1 MSMNQEYVK
10 YLFDYDDLEGK
21 LKWKN
26 HYSRSDRNGNYAGS
40 INGKGYYCVAI
51 NNKSF
56 RLHRLIWLYHKGY
69 LPDIIDHIDGNRL
82 NNKIENLREATIQQ
96 NSANKAGLGSNT
108 GFKGVRW
115 VQSRK
120 KYKATINHN
129 GIAYYLGLFINL
141 EEAVESYR
149 KKNLE
154 LNGEFAK
161 F

>member
-1 MSMNQEYVK
+1 MNREYVRH
-10 YLFDYDDLEGK
+10 LFDYDESEGK

-26 HYSRSDRNGNYAGS
+26 HYSRSDRNGQYAGS
-40 INGKGYYCVAI
+40 INGKGYYCVTI

-56 RLHRLIWLYHKGY
+56 RVHRLIWLYHNDY
-69 LPDIIDHIDGNRL
+69 LPDIIDHKDGNKL
-82 NNKIENLREATIQQ
+82 NNRIENLREATIQQ
-96 NSANKAGLGSNT
+96 NSSNKSGLGSNT

-120 KYKATINHN
+120 KYKAQITHD
-129 GIAYYLGLFINL
+129 GVYYYLGLFSNL
-141 EEAVESYR
+141 EEAVEVHR

-154 LNGEFAK
+154 LNGEFAR